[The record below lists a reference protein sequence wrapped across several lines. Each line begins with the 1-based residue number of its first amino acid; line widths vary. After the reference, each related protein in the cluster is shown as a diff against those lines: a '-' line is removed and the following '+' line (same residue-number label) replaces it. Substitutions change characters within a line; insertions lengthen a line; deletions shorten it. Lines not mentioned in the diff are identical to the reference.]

1 MASRSKARAAL
12 AALRDDL
19 TGDVLAPEDV
29 GYDAARAVFNAMID
43 RRPAVIARCA
53 GAADVVLVNL
63 QSPLEDMA
71 RLIARLRQQGQA
83 AVILSASE
91 TQTELFFFIEA
102 GASGYV
108 SRRSGEAELLA
119 AVRAVAS
126 GDIYFSTRLRDQSLR
141 EQRTRITHRE
151 RQILQLIANGAT
163 DREIAAKLN
172 ISEHTVHTHLDR
184 LRGKT
189 GCHRRADLVRLALLR
204 DGAGEPPD

>member
-1 MASRSKARAAL
+1 MSPHPVRVAVAVVSDCPLLRRGLEQVIDTAPDLRRVASGKGSEEW
-12 AALRDDL
+12 DYE
-19 TGDVLAPEDV
+19 T
-29 GYDAARAVFNAMID
+29 
-43 RRPAVIARCA
+43 

-63 QSPLEDMA
+63 QSPLEDVA

-102 GASGYV
+102 GASGYL
-108 SRRSGEAELLA
+108 SRRSGEVELLA

-204 DGAGEPPD
+204 DGAGEPPG